1 MADFNNGWGTS
12 NSDWGNNTNTLNET
26 NDNDQSFGETDN
38 WDSPN
43 DELDDLLS
51 ENASSDIT
59 ETDTRENQDE
69 NHDENQD
76 EDQEGN
82 YEIPEEENPDEDK
95 SENETIVIDYNSIKD
110 DIIIPPQNLK
120 NDAIFSEKDAYAVL
134 NVKTVLDMCSEKMI
148 SWIDN
153 ALGIPT
159 RDNARRAM
167 AIVKLDHNE
176 FSERVR
182 SITTIKE
189 IHEAS
194 IVREGE
200 DPFAKIIEA
209 MKKLEEINENQK
221 SDMLSLLRKMI
232 KSENVK
238 SKKITT
244 TRSSSDIDIVQDIR
258 NVTTGEDSI
267 REQVVSLGSVINT
280 ISKIVF

>member
-12 NSDWGNNTNTLNET
+12 NSDWGNNTNNLNET

-38 WDSPN
+38 WDSQN

-51 ENASSDIT
+51 DNGSSNIT
-59 ETDTRENQDE
+59 ENDTSENQDE
-69 NHDENQD
+69 TRDET
-76 EDQEGN
+76 QEEN
-82 YEIPEEENPDEDK
+82 YETSEEESSDEDK
-95 SENETIVIDYNSIKD
+95 SENETVVIDYDSIKD

-167 AIVKLDHNE
+167 AIVKLDQNE

>member
-12 NSDWGNNTNTLNET
+12 NSDWDNNTNTLNET
-26 NDNDQSFGETDN
+26 NNNDQSFGETDN
-38 WDSPN
+38 WNSQN

-51 ENASSDIT
+51 DNDSSNIT
-59 ETDTRENQDE
+59 ETDTKENR
-69 NHDENQD
+69 D
-76 EDQEGN
+76 EDRDETQEGN
-82 YEIPEEENPDEDK
+82 YETPEEEKSDEDK
-95 SENETIVIDYNSIKD
+95 SENETVVIDYDSIKD

-200 DPFAKIIEA
+200 DPFTKIIEA